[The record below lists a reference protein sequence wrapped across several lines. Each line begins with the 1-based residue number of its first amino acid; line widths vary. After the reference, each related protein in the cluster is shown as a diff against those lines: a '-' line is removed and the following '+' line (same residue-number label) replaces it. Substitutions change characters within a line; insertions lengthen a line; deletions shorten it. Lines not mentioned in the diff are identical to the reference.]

1 MGMMCLFVA
10 YIRYEPDMSLALYA
24 TKILSYGF
32 ICMIIIKTARAYEI
46 LYGSSFNASVG
57 MFLILSSTIG
67 IVLYFVDESFW
78 KFLCLYL
85 AFVPLRIFFGLKLK
99 KKKFDLHGDSYA

>member
-1 MGMMCLFVA
+1 MFSYKNIWSCDDPNYNPAFHISFKNLAVMGMMCLFVA

-46 LYGSSFNASVG
+46 LYGWPLCHCVFSLVSNLKRRS
-57 MFLILSSTIG
+57 LIYTET
-67 IVLYFVDESFW
+67 VT
-78 KFLCLYL
+78 
-85 AFVPLRIFFGLKLK
+85 LR
-99 KKKFDLHGDSYA
+99 Y